1 MQDSKGAIICNHDLL
16 LENQKRKVNE
26 QKMLLAPTEI
36 IVLDEAHNLEIKA
49 RNSYKK
55 ILSFSNVNSII
66 NRSYRLLSKVGYPI
80 SSRSMSELNKNIK
93 DFFDIVKQ
101 QAERK
106 IDILIKKNIILNKED
121 METCD
126 LEFTKSILDISK
138 TIYENLERF
147 SSSVQLY
154 DRRND
159 EDSVADSLL
168 EIIDFYNELAKGN
181 SSSYV
186 YWIERNKK
194 NYLIA
199 SCPKNINER
208 VKKILFD
215 DKETVKVLTSATLNT
230 SEVASNYYDYF
241 MESVGLARS
250 SDLFIS
256 EPKES
261 PFDLENNTLL
271 YYSNDIEHPNN
282 QHNKYIEDITNRI
295 IDLISITEGKTLI
308 LFTAKSDM
316 KIVYDKLKNKNLP
329 YRLIIQSDGSS
340 QIKTKEEFKDDENSV
355 LLSTGTFWEG
365 IDIKG
370 KSLSSVIIVRLPF
383 PILDPVIK
391 YKSSLVKDYMSVY
404 LPEMIIKLKQ
414 GIGRLIRCD
423 TDKGIIA
430 ILDSRIGDSSNSKY
444 KKQVFDCIKAVN
456 KTSNLEDV
464 KKFVKDKEIV

>member
-1 MQDSKGAIICNHDLL
+1 MQTSRGAIICNHDLL
-16 LENQKRKVNE
+16 LENQKRKMDEKNL
-26 QKMLLAPTEI
+26 LLAPAEI
-36 IVLDEAHNLEIKA
+36 IVLDEAHNLELKA
-49 RNSYKK
+49 RNSYRKA
-55 ILSFSNVNSII
+55 LESFTVNSII
-66 NRSYRLLSKVGYPI
+66 DKSYRLLSKVGYPI
-80 SSRSMSELNKNIK
+80 SNEEISKLKDNIK
-93 DFFDIVKQ
+93 KFFDIINK
-101 QAERK
+101 QAENQ
-106 IDILIKKNIILNKED
+106 INILIKKNIILNKED
-121 METCD
+121 MESCEITY
-126 LEFTKSILDISK
+126 TKELLNLSKILYRK
-138 TIYENLERF
+138 MNRF
-147 SSSVQLY
+147 SSVVQLY
-154 DRRND
+154 DKKND

-168 EIIDFYNELAKGN
+168 EVIDFYKELAKGK

-186 YWIERNKK
+186 YWIEKNKK

-199 SCPKNINER
+199 GCPKNINER
-208 VKKILFD
+208 LKSILFD

-230 SEVASNYYDYF
+230 SEVESGYYDYF
-241 MESVGLARS
+241 MKSVGLTNNS
-250 SDLFIS
+250 NLFIS
-256 EPKES
+256 KPKET

-271 YYSNDIEHPNN
+271 YYSNDIERPNN

-316 KIVYDKLKNKNLP
+316 KIVYDKLKNKKLP

-340 QIKTKEEFKDDENSV
+340 QIKTKQEFKDDENSV

-383 PILDPVIK
+383 PILDPVIQ
-391 YKSSLVKDYMSVY
+391 YKSSLAEDHMSVY

-423 TDKGIIA
+423 SDKGIIA

-444 KKQVFDCIKAVN
+444 KKQVFDSIKSVN
-456 KTSNLEDV
+456 KTSNLENV